1 MPMLRKTITITN
13 QQDQWVKSVIQ
24 SGDYGNDSEYFRD
37 LIRRDQERRLAEG
50 KLRQMLDEAEQ
61 SGMADRTPREI
72 WAAAAARHKVADG

>member
-1 MPMLRKTITITN
+1 MAMLRKTITITT

-50 KLRQMLDEAEQ
+50 KLRQMLEQAEE
-61 SGMADRTPREI
+61 SGTTDRTPDEI
-72 WAAAAARHKVADG
+72 WAAAVARHKAADG

>member
-50 KLRQMLDEAEQ
+50 KLRQMLKQADA
-61 SGMADRTPREI
+61 SGISDRTPQEI
-72 WAAAAARHKVADG
+72 WEAAVARQKAADG